1 MPKSNRMRS
10 RSRSRSRRGGLSLDD
25 LNPFG
30 SSSAT
35 DSSSATGS
43 NWYDNLNPF
52 GKKSESSLSYTPPV
66 MNQSTDMNPGYGGK
80 RRRMCGGYSS
90 NMSLTNLASS
100 AAPIS
105 GVQTASSSFVGGK
118 TRRRRHRHTKSCK
131 KSCRKR

>member
-1 MPKSNRMRS
+1 MPK
-10 RSRSRSRRGGLSLDD
+10 SRSRRNRKGGFSLSD
-25 LNPFG
+25 PFG
-30 SSSAT
+30 TSSAT
-35 DSSSATGS
+35 DNSTGS
-43 NWYDNLNPF
+43 SWYDNLNPF
-52 GKKSESSLSYTPPV
+52 GKKSESTSSYTPPV
-66 MNQSTDMNPGYGGK
+66 MNQSTGMNPGYGGK

-105 GVQTASSSFVGGK
+105 GVQTASASFVGGK